1 MAPAAPLVCQACGHE
16 QEFVRQ
22 PLYCL
27 AGPSG
32 TGKSTVGHALLPRLA
47 DRFVVLEQ
55 DVLWV
60 PELRDP
66 TEHHRAFRT
75 TWLRLAATI
84 GQSGRPVLLC
94 GTVVPPEL
102 EPLPEQGHFS
112 ARCITSRSPAAPRSS
127 PHGCGRGPRGA
138 NGTSRASSRCSST
151 PLGWTGSAATV
162 LEPPVELLDTA
173 GPIEETADAVC
184 AWLAA
189 RG

>member
-1 MAPAAPLVCQACGHE
+1 M
-16 QEFVRQ
+16 RQ

-66 TEHHRAFRT
+66 AGHHRAFRS
-75 TWLRLAATI
+75 TWLRLAATV
-84 GQSGRPVLLC
+84 GQSGRPVCLRHRRAARA
-94 GTVVPPEL
+94 GAAARA
-102 EPLPEQGHFS
+102 GHFRPGVLPRAHLPRRRPRRTAADA
-112 ARCITSRSPAAPRSS
+112 ARVREWDEPRIVEMLEYAAW
-127 PHGCGRGPRGA
+127 
-138 NGTSRASSRCSST
+138 
-151 PLGWTGSAATV
+151 LDGSAAT
-162 LEPPVELLDTA
+162 LGPPVELLDTTERW
-173 GPIEETADAVC
+173 IEETADAVC